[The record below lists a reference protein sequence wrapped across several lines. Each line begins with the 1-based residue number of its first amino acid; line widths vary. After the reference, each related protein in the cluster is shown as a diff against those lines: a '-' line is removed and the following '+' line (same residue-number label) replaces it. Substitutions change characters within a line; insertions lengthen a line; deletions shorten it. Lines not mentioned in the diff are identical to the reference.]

1 MTVLNR
7 QLLLIFALGILSLM
21 LTAAFRPANSEN
33 VLSTQETRA
42 SSGLGAVP
50 NTNDNSPY
58 AISPQMPQTSLMASA
73 NLISVRKLD
82 PAQDCTPP
90 PASLI
95 SWWPGDGNASDIQS
109 NNHGSL
115 QNGAT
120 FATGMVGQAF
130 SFDGV
135 DDFVQ
140 VTDSPSISVTGSLTI
155 DAWVLLSSYPT
166 GNNFSS
172 IVSKWGLSGE
182 NAKHSYFLGISADGN
197 VRLVVG
203 NANGFGTVMTN
214 GSNTV
219 PLNAFTH
226 ITGVFDSASSTG
238 IVYINGLQKAVSSI
252 PISSIGDNDE
262 PLLIGATDFE
272 RFVNT
277 RQYMHGL
284 TDEVEIFNRVL
295 SQSEIQTIVEAG
307 SAGKCKGVVAT
318 AAGCDESLWKYV
330 YSPQRLRRV
339 RSCVTVSGSVVK
351 TSHEADGDVHIR
363 LRLDSRYRHLLNRFN
378 RTEQDGNM
386 VVELIC
392 VQTPQIS
399 QAYLTCGTFRQTIPE
414 PFVGSMVSI
423 TGALVTDQRVKI
435 RGEWTHGWREIHPV
449 TRISP
454 F

>member
-1 MTVLNR
+1 
-7 QLLLIFALGILSLM
+7 
-21 LTAAFRPANSEN
+21 
-33 VLSTQETRA
+33 
-42 SSGLGAVP
+42 
-50 NTNDNSPY
+50 
-58 AISPQMPQTSLMASA
+58 
-73 NLISVRKLD
+73 
-82 PAQDCTPP
+82 
-90 PASLI
+90 
-95 SWWPGDGNASDIQS
+95 
-109 NNHGSL
+109 
-115 QNGAT
+115 
-120 FATGMVGQAF
+120 
-130 SFDGV
+130 
-135 DDFVQ
+135 
-140 VTDSPSISVTGSLTI
+140 
-155 DAWVLLSSYPT
+155 
-166 GNNFSS
+166 
-172 IVSKWGLSGE
+172 
-182 NAKHSYFLGISADGN
+182 
-197 VRLVVG
+197 
-203 NANGFGTVMTN
+203 
-214 GSNTV
+214 
-219 PLNAFTH
+219 
-226 ITGVFDSASSTG
+226 
-238 IVYINGLQKAVSSI
+238 
-252 PISSIGDNDE
+252 
-262 PLLIGATDFE
+262 
-272 RFVNT
+272 
-277 RQYMHGL
+277 MHGL